1 MFLNV
6 AEFPIVRLSYDQEA
20 AQTEDDAFAAFE
32 SLLDRETPFVIIGQG
47 AAADDAD
54 HEDDPAQ
61 RKKMAL
67 WSKKNRQR
75 LSTFVKAM
83 VYVEPSAT
91 KRLAMKAFQVVSEKF
106 WGYPMLVVASD
117 AEALDKARE
126 LLRCPSD
133 KASTGTAAVQDYGT

>member
-6 AEFPIVRLSYDQEA
+6 AEFPIVRLSYDQGA
-20 AQTEDDAFAAFE
+20 AQTEDEAFAAFE
-32 SLLDRETPFVIIGQG
+32 RLLDRETPFVIIGQG
-47 AAADDAD
+47 AAADDAN

-75 LSTFVKAM
+75 LRAFVKAM
-83 VYVEPSAT
+83 IYVEPSAT
-91 KRLAMKAFQVVSEKF
+91 KRLAMKAFQAVSEKF
-106 WGYPMLVVASD
+106 WGYPMLVAASD

-126 LLRCPSD
+126 LLHGPSD
-133 KASTGTAAVQDYGT
+133 KAAAGASGVQDYGT